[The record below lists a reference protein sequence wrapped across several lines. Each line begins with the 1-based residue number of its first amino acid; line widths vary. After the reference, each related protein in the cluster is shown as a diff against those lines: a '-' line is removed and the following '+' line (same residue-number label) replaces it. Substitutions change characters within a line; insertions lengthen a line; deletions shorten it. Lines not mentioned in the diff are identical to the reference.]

1 MLINFHWAQQWKGL
15 CSRELEKTCSMQI
28 RQLAHYC
35 LIIRVYFFPNQTLC
49 LKQCI
54 WIATLLIVRRVI
66 IIKMHIF
73 LFLVVAAFANNVQG
87 IEFADIFEVEYL
99 LNVAKTTMIHRQC
112 GYQKLDPVI
121 FCLVFCIQK
130 SAQIWRTWKE
140 LVQ

>member
-1 MLINFHWAQQWKGL
+1 
-15 CSRELEKTCSMQI
+15 
-28 RQLAHYC
+28 
-35 LIIRVYFFPNQTLC
+35 
-49 LKQCI
+49 
-54 WIATLLIVRRVI
+54 
-66 IIKMHIF
+66 MHIF

-130 SAQIWRTWKE
+130 SAQIWRT
-140 LVQ
+140 